1 MSQTQIIIK
10 QKKGQPLQVE
20 VVGVPDSSCRNI
32 TEPLETLGQ
41 VEVTPKPEM
50 YAEPT
55 ITTFSTVEID
65 S

>member
-1 MSQTQIIIK
+1 MSPTQIIIK

-20 VVGVPDSSCRNI
+20 VVGVSDSSCRNL
-32 TEPLETLGQ
+32 TEPLEALGQ
-41 VEVTPKPEM
+41 IEVTPKPQM

-65 S
+65 G